1 MSISLKEVAK
11 QAGVSEA
18 TASLALNNRPG
29 VNPKTRQKIQNIAK
43 KIGYIPSIT
52 AQTLATQ
59 KSGLIGFILPN
70 IENGTYSLI
79 TRLIENKLRRLGYK
93 MIFATSDNN
102 IEYEKDMIERF
113 VSFRTEGVIIYPIIK
128 DNPDPSYINILSQYK
143 IPFVFLGGYYKG
155 INTSCVMSNYYNALM
170 NATEYL
176 YNKGGREF
184 YYFGGCPSIASNT
197 MRFQGMKDFLSTK
210 NINIS
215 HNRYIELENT
225 NYECAYEECNKL
237 LDTNAKVDS
246 IISANEY
253 VGMAVY
259 TSVIEHN
266 YCVPEDISIISFN
279 SNLPKGIRK
288 ISLSYIE
295 QYTERQVD
303 MALNNLFDQMKGT
316 LTDKKE
322 FLETKLILGDS
333 TRR

>member
-1 MSISLKEVAK
+1 MNISLKEVAK

-29 VNPKTRQKIQNIAK
+29 VNSKTRQKIQTIAK
-43 KIGYIPSIT
+43 ELGYIPSIT

-128 DNPDPSYINILSQYK
+128 NNPDPSYVNILSQYK

-155 INTSCVMSNYYNALM
+155 INTSCVMSNYYGALR

-176 YNKGGREF
+176 FNKGGREF
-184 YYFGGCPSIASNT
+184 YYFGGCPSIASNI

-210 NINIS
+210 NIDLACD
-215 HNRYIELENT
+215 RYIELQNT
-225 NYECAYEECNKL
+225 NYDCAYDECNKL
-237 LDTNAKVDS
+237 LSKNVAVDS
-246 IISANEY
+246 IIAANDY

-259 TSVIEHN
+259 TSIIEHN
-266 YCVPEDISIISFN
+266 YRVPEDISIISFN

-295 QYTERQVD
+295 QFTERQVD
-303 MALNNLFDQMKGT
+303 MALNFLFEQMKGQST
-316 LTDKKE
+316 NKRE
-322 FLETKLILGDS
+322 FLDTELILGDS
-333 TRR
+333 TR